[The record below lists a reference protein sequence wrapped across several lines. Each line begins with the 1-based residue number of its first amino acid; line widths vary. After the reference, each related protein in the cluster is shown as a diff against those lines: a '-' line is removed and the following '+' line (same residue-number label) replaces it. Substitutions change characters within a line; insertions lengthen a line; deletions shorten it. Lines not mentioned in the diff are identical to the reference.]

1 MVFWATPERHDEEKN
16 CKREHIMIKADL
28 FLAPG
33 PYWYEGW
40 VTLVV
45 TVILAISCLIKLP
58 AIAKRVDL
66 IDHPVGRK
74 AHEREIPLIGGI
86 AIFVAFT
93 FGILLAPFGW
103 TDQRF
108 LFIASGMIVLMGIL
122 DDYQEI
128 GPITKMALQI
138 LIAFLLVEVGDLIVP
153 SVGDIFAWDDG
164 NEQGLGWMA
173 APLTIIAIISVIN
186 AYNMIDG
193 HDGLAAGMFLLTS
206 GIIIL
211 FCNTVGY
218 WKLQFLLVAMF
229 VPTAVFFL
237 FNCGFLGLKRFKSFL
252 GDAGSMFLGL
262 MLAYSLI
269 MATNEYEHSIR
280 RVLVPWLL
288 GVPMFDMVAVFF
300 ERIAIKRSPVVADR
314 SHIHHLLLKMGVTK
328 HAVLGTLLVFQLLFC
343 LVAVLGGVFG
353 TPDWLLFWTIFPT
366 LAIYITFRGFL
377 QRRLREV
384 TRS

>member
-1 MVFWATPERHDEEKN
+1 MFWATQEGHDEETN
-16 CKREHIMIKADL
+16 CKGECIMIKADL

-33 PYWYEGW
+33 PYWHEGW
-40 VTLVV
+40 VALAV
-45 TVILAISCLIKLP
+45 TVVLAISCLIKLP
-58 AIAKRVDL
+58 AIAQRIDL
-66 IDHPVGRK
+66 IDRPVGRK

-93 FGILLAPFGW
+93 FGILLAPFGL
-103 TDQRF
+103 TEQRL
-108 LFIASGMIVLMGIL
+108 LFISSGMIVLMGVL

-138 LIAFLLVEVGDLIVP
+138 LVAFLLVVVGDLIVP
-153 SVGDIFAWDDG
+153 SVGDIFAWNDG

-173 APLTIIAIISVIN
+173 APLTVIAIISVIN

-206 GIIIL
+206 GTIIL
-211 FCNTVGY
+211 FCNTAGY
-218 WKLQFLLVAMF
+218 WKLQFLLAAMF

-237 FNCGFLGLKRFKSFL
+237 FNCGLLGLKRFKSFL

-262 MLAYSLI
+262 ILAYSLI
-269 MATNEYEHSIR
+269 MASNEYEHAIR

-300 ERIAIKRSPVVADR
+300 ERIAVKQSPVAADR
-314 SHIHHLLLKMGVTK
+314 SHIHHLLLKMGITK
-328 HAVLGTLLVFQLLFC
+328 HAVLGTLLVLQLLFC
-343 LVAVLGGVFG
+343 LVAVLGSVFG
-353 TPDWLLFWTIFPT
+353 TPDWLLFWAIFPA
-366 LAIYITFRGFL
+366 LAIYIAFRTFLR
-377 QRRLREV
+377 RRLRDV
-384 TRS
+384 TPS